1 MRSEIRLIFAILAA
15 MPAVAPAQSG
25 DIDEWS
31 RRIVES
37 QSELYEPIDDLTR
50 KTTTMGMA
58 TFEYYEKAPPFEF
71 EGETIHTLRM
81 VPPSEIQQRHNEA
94 NGISSPSAADMAAAA
109 DQIEMAG
116 IDMERQMASEMQSSG
131 MPGGLGTMLAN
142 PPPDQPWLSSNP
154 SDMTWMYATMLR
166 AGAEGEEAMAAEQ
179 AGIPADYMRNM
190 QEMRSKMS
198 VRGYSEFDGKP
209 VVDIGADDLDFSQ
222 VTEGQTVTCH
232 SMQTLVSTEDNVPLY
247 FKMNCEVTE
256 GGESRQ
262 MSIER
267 EAYDF
272 RSGPGCGAYTEPFR
286 TVMRIGG
293 VMTPEE
299 EAQLAEASVQLKEME
314 AQLASMPA
322 SQRQMMENMM
332 GPQLEMIRNMA
343 SGGGMQFVQEVA
355 ELRCNTGLPD
365 PAEISQTMMSGAMP
379 GVDVGAMIEQERTE
393 AAARDEQERAEAAT
407 RKVAADEE
415 MREITARM
423 QASLVTL
430 GYQPG
435 NTDGVLDK
443 ATVVAIS
450 QFEAVRGLPVT
461 GQPSW
466 ELAGMLGR
474 AVEDGAFRA
483 PR

>member
-1 MRSEIRLIFAILAA
+1 MKYEKRLFFVVLAA
-15 MPAVAPAQSG
+15 MPAVAQAQSG
-25 DIDEWS
+25 DIDEWT

-37 QSELYEPIDDLTR
+37 QSDMYEPINDLTR
-50 KTTTMGMA
+50 KTTTMGTS
-58 TFEYYEKAPPFEF
+58 TFEHFEKAPPFEY

-81 VPPSEIQQRHNEA
+81 VPISEIQRRHNETS
-94 NGISSPSAADMAAAA
+94 GLGSPSATEMAAAA
-109 DQIEMAG
+109 DSIEMAG
-116 IDMERQMASEMQSSG
+116 LDMERQMASEMQSAG

-166 AGAEGEEAMAAEQ
+166 AGAEGEAEMAAEQ
-179 AGIPADYMRNM
+179 AGIPAEYARNM

-198 VRGYSEFDGKP
+198 VRGYGEFDGKP
-209 VVDIGADDLDFSQ
+209 VVDIGADDLNFSQ
-222 VTEGQTVTCH
+222 AMNGQSVTCR
-232 SMQTLVSTEDNVPLY
+232 SMQTLVSTDDNVPLY
-247 FKMNCEVTE
+247 FKMNCDVTE
-256 GGESRQ
+256 AGETRQ

-272 RSGPGCGAYTEPFR
+272 RSGPGCGAYREPFR

-293 VMTPEE
+293 VMTPEQ
-299 EAQLAEASVQLKEME
+299 EAQLAEASKQLEEME
-314 AQLASMPA
+314 AQMASMPA

-343 SGGGMQFVQEVA
+343 SGGGMEIVQEVT

-365 PAEISQTMMSGAMP
+365 PAEISQTVMGGSMSGAS
-379 GVDVGAMIEQERTE
+379 VGAMIEQEQAE
-393 AAARDEQERAEAAT
+393 AAARDEQKRATAE
-407 RKVAADEE
+407 DEL
-415 MREITARM
+415 REITTRI
-423 QASLVTL
+423 QASLVEL

-461 GQPSW
+461 GEPTW
-466 ELAGMLGR
+466 ELAGILGR